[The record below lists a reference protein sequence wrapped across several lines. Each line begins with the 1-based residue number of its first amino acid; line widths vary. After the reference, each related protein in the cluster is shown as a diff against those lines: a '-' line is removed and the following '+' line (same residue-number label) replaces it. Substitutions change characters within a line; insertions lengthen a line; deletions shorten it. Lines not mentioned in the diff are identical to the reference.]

1 LFSLIAK
8 ASQNFFNS
16 VSYKEEV
23 QHRILAEN
31 FQNEN
36 LGKDLSVKTDE
47 VSILELYKK
56 YYK

>member
-8 ASQNFFNS
+8 ASQNFFDS

-31 FQNEN
+31 FKNED
-36 LGKDLSVKTDE
+36 LGKDLY
-47 VSILELYKK
+47 IK

>member
-16 VSYKEEV
+16 VSFKEEV

-31 FQNEN
+31 FQNED
-36 LGKDLSVKTDE
+36 LGKDLSVKPDYNI
-47 VSILELYKK
+47 SIMV
-56 YYK
+56 